1 MDNPILLAL
10 LGTSKYPSLIKTIK
24 ISFCFYLFRF
34 VFRPEINNM
43 TSKSTY
49 FFELSYAEV
58 KFNILF
64 CPHHNLIIYNYT
76 AEGKRSLI

>member
-10 LGTSKYPSLIKTIK
+10 LGISKYPSLIKTIK

-49 FFELSYAEV
+49 FL
-58 KFNILF
+58 N
-64 CPHHNLIIYNYT
+64 
-76 AEGKRSLI
+76 